1 MSHEAHV
8 GLTTRWLASK
18 TPLSKVI
25 PMSKRVAEIVV
36 ETLEAAGVRHCYGIV
51 GDTLNHVTDAI
62 HRSSIQWVHMRHE
75 EAGAFAAGADSLISG
90 QLTACAGS
98 CGPGSLHFINGVF
111 ESNRNRAPMVLIA
124 SQIVTPELGMEF
136 PQEVD
141 FKAVYGSCSVF
152 CEQVHSPEQARRVV
166 ALACQ
171 AAISRRG
178 VAVVILPADISQ
190 AQVKHDLPFAVHRT
204 APVLRPN
211 EGELQ
216 RMAELL
222 NRGTKIGIYAGAGC
236 EGAHDAL
243 VALGARLKAPIAH
256 TSRAKDFV
264 EYDNPYNMGMTGIF
278 GIESGYHTLMA
289 CDTLLLLGAD
299 FAWGQ
304 FYPAK
309 ATIVQVD
316 RDGSHLGRR
325 HPVDLGVV
333 GDIGPTL
340 EALLPL
346 LDPREDSGFLDECIA
361 HRDKAM
367 AKRAEEEQPGEGEL
381 IHPQHLTALLD
392 RYADDDALFTADG
405 GSPMVWVL
413 RHIRVNG
420 RRRTLPSL
428 LHGTM
433 ANAMPQALGLQ
444 KAFPQRQVIS
454 LSGDGGIAMLLGDLL
469 TAIQEDLPIKVVVYN
484 NSSLNFVELEQK
496 VEGLLDNYTDL
507 KNPDFGRLA
516 EVIGYYGRTVTRSA
530 DLEQAVRDFLAH
542 PGPALLD
549 VHTSPTELVMPPQI
563 EAGQVAGT
571 ALYAAKAVLS
581 GRLGDVKEL
590 LTTNF
595 LNKK

>member
-1 MSHEAHV
+1 
-8 GLTTRWLASK
+8 
-18 TPLSKVI
+18 
-25 PMSKRVAEIVV
+25 MSKRVAEIVV

-141 FKAVYGSCSVF
+141 FKAVYSSCSVF

-190 AQVKHDLPFAVHRT
+190 AQVKHDVPFAVHHA

-211 EGELQ
+211 DGELQ

-222 NRGTKIGIYAGAGC
+222 ERGTKIGIYAGAGC

-304 FYPAK
+304 FYPDK

-325 HPVDLGVV
+325 HPIDLGVV

-346 LDPREDSGFLDECIA
+346 LAQREDSGFLDECIA

-367 AKRAEEEQPGEGEL
+367 AKRAEEERPGEGEL

-444 KAFPQRQVIS
+444 KAFPRRQVIS